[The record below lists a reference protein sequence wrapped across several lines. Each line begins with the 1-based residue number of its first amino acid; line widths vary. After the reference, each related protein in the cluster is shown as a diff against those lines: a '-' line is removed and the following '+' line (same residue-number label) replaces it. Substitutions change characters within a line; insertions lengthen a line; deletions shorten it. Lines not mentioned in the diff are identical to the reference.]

1 MTKGSGEGVA
11 VCAGLGVPA
20 GPLASSRRGV
30 TGNRNLAFGSTRA
43 KARRQIETPITKRR
57 EVP

>member
-30 TGNRNLAFGSTRA
+30 TGNRNLAFGST
-43 KARRQIETPITKRR
+43 
-57 EVP
+57 